1 VIGPGGRVGERPP
14 DIDRFALPGLRPRG
28 IFARVASDPENS
40 PVGRGFGAGYAI
52 VGAGFQFAFAILFF
66 LGAGYML
73 DRWLHTRPVFTL
85 LGVAVGLAAGFYA
98 FILRV
103 MAESRRG
110 SDRAGPQR

>member
-1 VIGPGGRVGERPP
+1 M
-14 DIDRFALPGLRPRG
+14 PGLRARG

-73 DRWLHTRPVFTL
+73 DRWLHTRPAFTL
-85 LGVAVGLAAGFYA
+85 VGTAVGLGAGFYA
-98 FILRV
+98 FMVRV

-110 SDRAGPQR
+110 GSTGGKGRPGG